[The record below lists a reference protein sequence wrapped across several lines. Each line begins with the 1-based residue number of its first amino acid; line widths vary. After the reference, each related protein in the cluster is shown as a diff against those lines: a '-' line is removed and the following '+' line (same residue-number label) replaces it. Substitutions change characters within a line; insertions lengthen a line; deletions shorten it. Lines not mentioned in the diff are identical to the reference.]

1 MMRRAREEKRAEVE
15 TKARAEAE
23 ARGES
28 WEAPKPVE
36 EVKVEI

>member
-1 MMRRAREEKRAEVE
+1 MRRAREEKRAEVE
-15 TKARAEAE
+15 AKTRAEAE

-28 WEAPKPVE
+28 WVAPKPVE